1 MLSNHPLL
9 IKLSDIRK
17 AILIGKDDN
26 SMTFLRWLD
35 RLNKLAEMFL
45 GIAFALMTIFIFF
58 QVLVRFVFTN
68 FGLNLSFPW
77 TEELSRYLMIWAVF
91 VGAAVAM
98 RKDNMIQLEAFV
110 NMLPALLGKIIKVI
124 SLVITAIFFGFL
136 VVISY
141 EQTVQGFEQTS
152 PVMGIPMGLAFS
164 SILFGSVLMVLNIVG
179 LLIESQITK
188 KDIRFMSTSEEEEFL
203 DKHMD

>member
-1 MLSNHPLL
+1 
-9 IKLSDIRK
+9 
-17 AILIGKDDN
+17 
-26 SMTFLRWLD
+26 MTFLRWLD

>member
-1 MLSNHPLL
+1 
-9 IKLSDIRK
+9 
-17 AILIGKDDN
+17 
-26 SMTFLRWLD
+26 MTFLRWLD
-35 RLNKLAEMFL
+35 RLNKLAEIFL

-110 NMLPALLGKIIKVI
+110 NMLPASLGKIVKII
-124 SLVITAIFFGFL
+124 SLIITAIFFGFL
-136 VVISY
+136 IVVSY
-141 EQTVQGFEQTS
+141 EQVIHGFEQTS

-164 SILFGSVLMVLNIVG
+164 SILFGSVLMILNVIG
-179 LLIESQITK
+179 LLVESHATN
-188 KDIRFMSTSEEEEFL
+188 KDIRFMSTPEEEEFL
-203 DKHMD
+203 DKHVD